1 MPSSRLSVFAS
12 NSDFLHKSFETS
24 LLASGVSFFYP
35 IVQCDMEN
43 SQLIEAL
50 RLCPLFK
57 GFSNQEMAELLSQIH
72 YKLVDYSP
80 KDIYVLAGMPC
91 RHADIVVSGQMTAR
105 MVGLSGKFVEVDH
118 RGPGSLMAPALIF
131 VPDSEMPVSVET
143 EEPTRIF
150 RMTPAELKRLIDSN
164 ERIRTN
170 FILVLS
176 QINYFL
182 TQKMRVLALFSVRE
196 KVVSLLKQ
204 IARKQQS
211 EVITLTRSRQQ
222 IADSFGIQKF
232 SLLRVLATLEE
243 EGAIRVEGK
252 TIRIVDRSKL

>member
-1 MPSSRLSVFAS
+1 
-12 NSDFLHKSFETS
+12 
-24 LLASGVSFFYP
+24 
-35 IVQCDMEN
+35 
-43 SQLIEAL
+43 
-50 RLCPLFK
+50 
-57 GFSNQEMAELLSQIH
+57 
-72 YKLVDYSP
+72 
-80 KDIYVLAGMPC
+80 
-91 RHADIVVSGQMTAR
+91 
-105 MVGLSGKFVEVDH
+105 
-118 RGPGSLMAPALIF
+118 MAPALIF

-204 IARKQQS
+204 IASKQQS

-243 EGAIRVEGK
+243 EGAICVEGK

>member
-1 MPSSRLSVFAS
+1 
-12 NSDFLHKSFETS
+12 
-24 LLASGVSFFYP
+24 
-35 IVQCDMEN
+35 MEN

-131 VPDSEMPVSVET
+131 VPDSQMPVSVET
-143 EEPTRIF
+143 EEP
-150 RMTPAELKRLIDSN
+150 S
-164 ERIRTN
+164 
-170 FILVLS
+170 
-176 QINYFL
+176 
-182 TQKMRVLALFSVRE
+182 
-196 KVVSLLKQ
+196 
-204 IARKQQS
+204 KQQS

>member
-1 MPSSRLSVFAS
+1 
-12 NSDFLHKSFETS
+12 
-24 LLASGVSFFYP
+24 
-35 IVQCDMEN
+35 MEN

-57 GFSNQEMAELLSQIH
+57 GFSNQEMEELLSQIH

-91 RHADIVVSGQMTAR
+91 RHADIVVSGQMIAR

-204 IARKQQS
+204 IASKQQS

-232 SLLRVLATLEE
+232 SLRVLATLEE

>member
-1 MPSSRLSVFAS
+1 
-12 NSDFLHKSFETS
+12 
-24 LLASGVSFFYP
+24 
-35 IVQCDMEN
+35 
-43 SQLIEAL
+43 
-50 RLCPLFK
+50 
-57 GFSNQEMAELLSQIH
+57 
-72 YKLVDYSP
+72 
-80 KDIYVLAGMPC
+80 
-91 RHADIVVSGQMTAR
+91 
-105 MVGLSGKFVEVDH
+105 
-118 RGPGSLMAPALIF
+118 MAPALIF
-131 VPDSEMPVSVET
+131 VPNSEMPVSVET

-204 IARKQQS
+204 IASKQQS

-243 EGAIRVEGK
+243 EGAIR
-252 TIRIVDRSKL
+252 IVDRSKL

>member
-1 MPSSRLSVFAS
+1 
-12 NSDFLHKSFETS
+12 
-24 LLASGVSFFYP
+24 
-35 IVQCDMEN
+35 
-43 SQLIEAL
+43 
-50 RLCPLFK
+50 
-57 GFSNQEMAELLSQIH
+57 
-72 YKLVDYSP
+72 
-80 KDIYVLAGMPC
+80 
-91 RHADIVVSGQMTAR
+91 
-105 MVGLSGKFVEVDH
+105 
-118 RGPGSLMAPALIF
+118 MAPALIF
-131 VPDSEMPVSVET
+131 VPDSQMPVSVET

-204 IARKQQS
+204 IASKQQS

>member
-1 MPSSRLSVFAS
+1 
-12 NSDFLHKSFETS
+12 
-24 LLASGVSFFYP
+24 
-35 IVQCDMEN
+35 
-43 SQLIEAL
+43 
-50 RLCPLFK
+50 
-57 GFSNQEMAELLSQIH
+57 
-72 YKLVDYSP
+72 
-80 KDIYVLAGMPC
+80 
-91 RHADIVVSGQMTAR
+91 
-105 MVGLSGKFVEVDH
+105 
-118 RGPGSLMAPALIF
+118 MAPALIF
-131 VPDSEMPVSVET
+131 VPNSEMPVSVET

-204 IARKQQS
+204 IASKQQS

>member
-1 MPSSRLSVFAS
+1 
-12 NSDFLHKSFETS
+12 
-24 LLASGVSFFYP
+24 
-35 IVQCDMEN
+35 
-43 SQLIEAL
+43 
-50 RLCPLFK
+50 
-57 GFSNQEMAELLSQIH
+57 
-72 YKLVDYSP
+72 
-80 KDIYVLAGMPC
+80 
-91 RHADIVVSGQMTAR
+91 
-105 MVGLSGKFVEVDH
+105 
-118 RGPGSLMAPALIF
+118 MAPALIF
-131 VPDSEMPVSVET
+131 VQDSQMPVSVET

-204 IARKQQS
+204 IASKQQS

>member
-1 MPSSRLSVFAS
+1 
-12 NSDFLHKSFETS
+12 
-24 LLASGVSFFYP
+24 
-35 IVQCDMEN
+35 
-43 SQLIEAL
+43 
-50 RLCPLFK
+50 
-57 GFSNQEMAELLSQIH
+57 
-72 YKLVDYSP
+72 
-80 KDIYVLAGMPC
+80 
-91 RHADIVVSGQMTAR
+91 
-105 MVGLSGKFVEVDH
+105 
-118 RGPGSLMAPALIF
+118 
-131 VPDSEMPVSVET
+131 MPVSVET

-196 KVVSLLKQ
+196 KVISLLKQ
-204 IARKQQS
+204 IASKQQS

>member
-1 MPSSRLSVFAS
+1 
-12 NSDFLHKSFETS
+12 
-24 LLASGVSFFYP
+24 
-35 IVQCDMEN
+35 
-43 SQLIEAL
+43 
-50 RLCPLFK
+50 
-57 GFSNQEMAELLSQIH
+57 
-72 YKLVDYSP
+72 
-80 KDIYVLAGMPC
+80 
-91 RHADIVVSGQMTAR
+91 
-105 MVGLSGKFVEVDH
+105 
-118 RGPGSLMAPALIF
+118 MAPALIF

-204 IARKQQS
+204 IASKQQS